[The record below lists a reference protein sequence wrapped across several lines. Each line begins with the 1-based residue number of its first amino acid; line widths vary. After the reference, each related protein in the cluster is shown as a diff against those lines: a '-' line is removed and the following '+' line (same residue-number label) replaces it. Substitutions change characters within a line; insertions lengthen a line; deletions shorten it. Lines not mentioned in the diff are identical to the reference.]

1 MAWVIL
7 PERKCWLTWFA
18 AMTAAG
24 GQEHVVVALVEQNG
38 IPRREIVVPPALDSI
53 ASELA
58 VLADAAPP
66 VRVEIDQTHC
76 TVETK
81 VRRVLALYEAGALDD
96 RHIFLLGDDDLT
108 SLAIKVAVQ
117 QLGDAVLGGID
128 GCVTKFAVVAEAVG
142 ASVSGLE
149 TLLTGGGAA
158 LLAYV
163 VGAWLRAAYQE
174 MNDAGKTLYNP
185 VRISTQPGINA
196 ATKNPSL
203 G

>member
-1 MAWVIL
+1 MDHERRNRLEAEHS
-7 PERKCWLTWFA
+7 PEA
-18 AMTAAG
+18 
-24 GQEHVVVALVEQNG
+24 
-38 IPRREIVVPPALDSI
+38 
-53 ASELA
+53 
-58 VLADAAPP
+58 
-66 VRVEIDQTHC
+66 
-76 TVETK
+76 
-81 VRRVLALYEAGALDD
+81 VRRRLEN
-96 RHIFLLGDDDLT
+96 RHGPGY
-108 SLAIKVAVQ
+108 
-117 QLGDAVLGGID
+117 LGDAVLSGID
-128 GCVTKFAVVAEAVG
+128 GCVTTFAVVAEAVG

-185 VRISTQPGINA
+185 VRISTQSGINA